1 MHPGLLVFGLVII
14 AVVAV
19 AGWAVRANEGRT
31 TTHRRR
37 DAGSTS
43 APFVGG
49 DAGGYDSGSSTSSG
63 HSHGHPS
70 HHGDGGS
77 FGGGGWFGGGGDG
90 GFGSGGSDG
99 GGGGG
104 GD

>member
-14 AVVAV
+14 TVIAIAGYAVSAKER
-19 AGWAVRANEGRT
+19 GT

-37 DAGSTS
+37 DAGDAEG
-43 APFVGG
+43 APFVSGG
-49 DAGGYDSGSSTSSG
+49 
-63 HSHGHPS
+63 HHS

-104 GD
+104 GGGD